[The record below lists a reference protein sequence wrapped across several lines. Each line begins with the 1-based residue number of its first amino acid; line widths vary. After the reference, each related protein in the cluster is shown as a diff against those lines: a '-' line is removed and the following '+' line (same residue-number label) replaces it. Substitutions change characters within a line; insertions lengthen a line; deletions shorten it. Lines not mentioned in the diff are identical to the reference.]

1 MRNSPFQPWLKM
13 KNNAVLVLLVL
24 AGSSCAGHAQTAED
38 LGASRLSTFEVGPEQ
53 RDPFLPIGWQRPVS
67 APAPGIMGAAPVVAT
82 TESYIRPEAFVV
94 SSISVDRLPLAVI
107 NGKAY
112 GEGDSLPFVA
122 GDKKIKLQVYAIRDG
137 AVTLRYN
144 DFKVVCPI
152 RMWQKPVEPGKKP

>member
-1 MRNSPFQPWLKM
+1 MPNSPFPRWLKV
-13 KNNAVLVLLVL
+13 KNNALVALLIL
-24 AGSSCAGHAQTAED
+24 IGSSFMSRAQTAEE
-38 LGASRLSTFEVGPEQ
+38 LGVSKRSTYEVGTER
-53 RDPFLPIGWQRPVS
+53 RDPFVPIGWQRPASEPPPIVK
-67 APAPGIMGAAPVVAT
+67 GAPVVVT

-122 GDKKIKLQVYAIRDG
+122 GDKKIKLLVYSIRDG

-144 DFKVVCPI
+144 DYKVTCPI
-152 RMWQKPVEPGKKP
+152 RIWQKPPEAGKKP